1 VLISAPDTYLE
12 KNYEDD
18 DDDDNDKSESI
29 KSEASVASK
38 LPLPTQRLV
47 ELIFNENHFNA
58 ALEDIGRSHMS
69 FSRRIV

>member
-1 VLISAPDTYLE
+1 LE

-18 DDDDNDKSESI
+18 DDEGKSESI
-29 KSEASVASK
+29 KSDSSVESK

-58 ALEDIGRSHMS
+58 ALEDIGMLILHPSTYHLTP
-69 FSRRIV
+69 V

>member
-18 DDDDNDKSESI
+18 DDDDKSESI